1 MKPERQKVIDRAN
14 SVFNDSDKAMIWLNS
29 PCFSLGNQ
37 VPIKLIDSPEGMDL
51 VMDALGRIEQG
62 VFI

>member
-1 MKPERQKVIDRAN
+1 MKPERQKVLDTT
-14 SVFNDSDKAMIWLNS
+14 
-29 PCFSLGNQ
+29 
-37 VPIKLIDSPEGMDL
+37 EGMEL